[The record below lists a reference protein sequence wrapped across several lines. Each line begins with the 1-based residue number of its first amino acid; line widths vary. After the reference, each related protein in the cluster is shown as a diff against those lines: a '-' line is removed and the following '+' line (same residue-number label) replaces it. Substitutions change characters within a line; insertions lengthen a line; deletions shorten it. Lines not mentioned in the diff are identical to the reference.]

1 MTITQRMALRS
12 GFRGFFLIEAMVS
25 FAIMSVGLLA
35 LAGMQISLS
44 RNADVSKQR
53 IEAMRL
59 AQQRIETMRSF
70 TTIAPVAATPLDP
83 DRTGNVKLAWNSMA
97 TANDA
102 NNPLQSTNYSNA
114 AFVRKW
120 TVGGAVTDPMRPIS
134 VTVAWI
140 DRAGSAQNV
149 TLNSVISQSDPGNA
163 AALGFPLPDN
173 TNLKLPKNRMLNIP
187 VPAVDVGGGKSAYQ
201 IANGMTIVFSN
212 LTANVVQKC
221 TGTVT
226 ALTYGT
232 SAAGCS
238 SYDAYIVAGYV
249 TGAVLNTNT
258 PSPALPSGVNSSGV
272 TFYNATGRSISCTY
286 SIAKDVTTGA
296 NIANTHYYLCLVPV
310 APANGTWSGTIRLGG
325 IPTTGDYEVCRFEY
339 PGSTTDTAMQRDE
352 RNIQPYVNVTGSID
366 NQNYV
371 IATSSTGTCPVI
383 DGLQTVRH
391 QDCRSSQTPTATECP
406 ATAANTPAS

>member
-1 MTITQRMALRS
+1 MSIRQRLLRNACL
-12 GFRGFFLIEAMVS
+12 RGFFLIEAMVS

-53 IEAMRL
+53 VEAMRL

-70 TTIAPVAATPLDP
+70 THIAPVATTPDDP
-83 DRTGNVKLAWNSMA
+83 DRNGNLKLAWNSLGSD
-97 TANDA
+97 TDK
-102 NNPLQSTNYSNA
+102 NNPLQSANFSNA
-114 AFVRKW
+114 TFRRTW
-120 TVGGAVTDPMRPIS
+120 TVDGLATDAMRPIS
-134 VTVAWI
+134 ATVKWT
-140 DRAGSAQNV
+140 DRAGTPQTV

-201 IANGMTIVFSN
+201 IASGMTIVFSN

-221 TGTVT
+221 TGQVT
-226 ALTYGT
+226 ASTYGT
-232 SAAGCS
+232 TAAGCS

-249 TGAVLNTNT
+249 SGAISNTSGT
-258 PSPALPSGVNSSGV
+258 PAVPSGVNSNGVSFYSASGR
-272 TFYNATGRSISCTY
+272 TISCTY
-286 SIAKDVTTGA
+286 AIAKDVSTGA
-296 NIANTHYYLCLVPV
+296 NIPTSHYYLCLIPV

-339 PGSTTDTAMQRDE
+339 PGSSADTPAQRND
-352 RNIQPYVNVTGSID
+352 RNIQPYVNVTSSID
-366 NQNYV
+366 NQNYIV
-371 IATSSTGTCPVI
+371 ATNNDGSCPVVG
-383 DGLQTVRH
+383 GLQTVLH
-391 QDCRSSQTPTATECP
+391 QDCRASQAPTAANCP
-406 ATAANTPAS
+406 PSSANTPAN